1 MFCECP
7 DVKIFWKDVIMWWNT
22 KRPDNINPNSIEIL
36 YGYKPGI
43 TSFFALNL
51 YLLIAKY
58 HVYLA
63 RNQSETPGLQVF
75 LVLLES
81 KIKCERQ
88 MKRQKKSTE
97 LSGPLSAS
105 AMREHLI
112 FMSSNEIKPTVC
124 L

>member
-1 MFCECP
+1 
-7 DVKIFWKDVIMWWNT
+7 MWWNT

-43 TSFFALNL
+43 TSFFVLNL